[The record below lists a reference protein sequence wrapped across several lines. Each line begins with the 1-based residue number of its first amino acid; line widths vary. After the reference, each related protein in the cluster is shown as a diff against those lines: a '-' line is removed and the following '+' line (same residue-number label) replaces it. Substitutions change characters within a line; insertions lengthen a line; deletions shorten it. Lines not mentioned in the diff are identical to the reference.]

1 MMGLGI
7 DLQQVLAQSHATERV
22 QQIQQQ
28 HPDMQQR
35 YFELQQGEERKLRHE
50 QVEQSEDVEKT
61 LIRDRQQRSKKRRE
75 AGAQGKKDEKDIAG
89 AENDGS
95 ASGQGG
101 LVDIKV

>member
-1 MMGLGI
+1 MGTGI
-7 DLQQVLAQSHATERV
+7 DLRQVLAQTNATERV

-35 YFELQQGEERKLRHE
+35 YFALQQGEERKLRHE
-50 QVEQSEDVEKT
+50 QVEQSEDTEKT
-61 LIRDRQQRSKKRRE
+61 LIRDRQQRSKQRKE
-75 AGAQGKKDEKDIAG
+75 AGAQENKDEKDLTG
-89 AENDGS
+89 AQKDGS

>member
-1 MMGLGI
+1 MGLGI
-7 DLQQVLAQSHATERV
+7 DLQQVLVQTHATERV

-50 QVEQSEDVEKT
+50 QVEQSEDAEKT
-61 LIRDRQQRSKKRRE
+61 LIRDRQHQSGQRRE
-75 AGAQGKKDEKDIAG
+75 AGAQGKKDEKDLSG
-89 AENDGS
+89 AEKDES